1 LSIEAEMMEELQG
14 INLEGSSESLMP
26 SSSSSNLLALQYPRH
41 DNHQQQPNNIN
52 NQVISCSTI
61 KHLRNLVPPG
71 ALGGLS
77 SSSSSSVG
85 GAGAGAVAVAVAA
98 AAAAASHG
106 SQKCIPPWPVK
117 GDVILLRG
125 PGGGDCHGVVRDVR
139 SDTKQMRLALL
150 HRVSSESRWS
160 VREEETMW
168 RHWNESIK
176 TLDFWVV
183 LRWSTVAGHGYE
195 KVPVEWTVK

>member
-1 LSIEAEMMEELQG
+1 
-14 INLEGSSESLMP
+14 
-26 SSSSSNLLALQYPRH
+26 
-41 DNHQQQPNNIN
+41 
-52 NQVISCSTI
+52 
-61 KHLRNLVPPG
+61 
-71 ALGGLS
+71 
-77 SSSSSSVG
+77 
-85 GAGAGAVAVAVAA
+85 
-98 AAAAASHG
+98 
-106 SQKCIPPWPVK
+106 VK

-125 PGGGDCHGVVRDVR
+125 PGGGDYYGVVRDVR